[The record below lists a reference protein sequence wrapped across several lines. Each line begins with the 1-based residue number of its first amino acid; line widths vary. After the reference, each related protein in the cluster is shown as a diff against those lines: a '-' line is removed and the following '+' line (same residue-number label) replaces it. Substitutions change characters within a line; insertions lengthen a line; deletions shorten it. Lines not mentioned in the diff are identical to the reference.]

1 MGLLTPLA
9 LVALGALAVPV
20 WIHLSQRDR
29 KEEIRF
35 PSLMFLE
42 RIPYKAVRRQTI
54 RNWPLFL
61 LRSMVLA
68 LLVAAFARPFLGS
81 DTAAVALTDGPID
94 RVVLLDR
101 SASMSVEGRW
111 SSATRMAREAL
122 RSPPTGSRVALA
134 VFDSRVS
141 VPAPLAGDPAGAL
154 AVLDTLSTSDGAT
167 RFAPALRAAAAVLDE
182 ADRPREVVLIT
193 DLQASGWPEGSRY
206 VLPEGIVL
214 SLRTP
219 NDIEETPANPH
230 LSGLRVTSRQDGDTA
245 RVRVSALMAGLAAAE
260 EEAPSA
266 VAVSLRLGGEEV
278 ARAEVTLDGRDAV
291 PVTLE
296 GPLTPGGEAT
306 GGVPGS
312 LVMESAGP
320 AWDDTLRFVA
330 EPAASVTGVVLDD
343 SDGVVSSLFLSR
355 ALEVG
360 TNPGFPYQVLP
371 SSRLSSEIL
380 ATADAVVLND
390 VPAPRGG
397 ARSALEG
404 FLDRGGGAFVVL
416 GPDADGDWPSW
427 LVPEALGPPQDLGDV
442 QGVTLAELALDHP
455 ILEPFREAGAGEFS
469 RARFFRSRALPAGDS
484 TLIPV
489 ASFISGDP
497 ALAEVQG
504 AQGRVVLWSSTL
516 DDFWTDLPRQ
526 AVFLPFVHQVIQYV
540 AGYRPPVP
548 AYAVG
553 TPVGPVLAERG
564 LTGSE
569 PAPPGS
575 GADATA
581 LGPQGLPVTVMDRAG
596 FYVVEV
602 EGAQGVMA
610 ANLDPTES
618 GLVSLDAD
626 EFVREVAGPG
636 DASRAQTGGEALT
649 AEDREARQAIWR
661 SLLVLMVVLLIVET
675 ALANRPRARMT

>member
-61 LRSMVLA
+61 LRSLVLA

-81 DTAAVALTDGPID
+81 DTAAVSLTEGPVD

-101 SASMSVEGRW
+101 SASMSVAGRW
-111 SSATRMAREAL
+111 SAATRMAREAL
-122 RSPPTGSRVALA
+122 RSAPAGSRVALA

-141 VPAPLAGDPAGAL
+141 VSAPLAGDPSGAL
-154 AVLDTLSTSDGAT
+154 AVLDTLRTSDGAT
-167 RFAPALRAAAAVLDE
+167 RLAPALRAAAAVLDQV
-182 ADRPREVVLIT
+182 DRPREVVLIT
-193 DLQASGWPEGSRY
+193 DLQRSGWPEGSRY

-219 NDIEETPANPH
+219 NDIDETPANPH

-245 RVRVSALMAGLAAAE
+245 RVRVSALMAGLAGTD
-260 EEAPSA
+260 EEAPGTVS
-266 VAVSLRLGGEEV
+266 VALRLGAEEV
-278 ARAEVTLDGRDAV
+278 ARAEVTLDGRDAI

-296 GPLTPGGEAT
+296 GPLIRGDGGT
-306 GGVPGS
+306 GGMPGS

-330 EPAASVTGVVLDD
+330 EPAASVPVVVVDD
-343 SDGVVSSLFLSR
+343 SDGGETSLFLSR

-360 TNPGFPYQVLP
+360 TNPGFPHQVLP
-371 SSRLSSEIL
+371 SSRLTSEVL
-380 ATADAVVLND
+380 ASAAAVVLND
-390 VPAPRGG
+390 IPAPGGGGRG
-397 ARSALEG
+397 ALED
-404 FLDRGGGAFVVL
+404 FLSRGGGIFVVL
-416 GPDADGDWPSW
+416 GPDANGAWPNW
-427 LVPEALGPPQDLGDV
+427 LVPGTLSPPRDLGDV
-442 QGVTLAELALDHP
+442 QGVPLAALALDHP

-469 RARFFRSRALPAGDS
+469 RARFFRSRGLPVGDS

-516 DDFWTDLPRQ
+516 DDFWTDLPRH

-564 LTGSE
+564 LAGSASDPTG
-569 PAPPGS
+569 A
-575 GADATA
+575 ADPTA
-581 LGPQGLPVTVMDRAG
+581 LGPQGQPATIMDRAG

-602 EGAQGVMA
+602 EGARRVLA

-618 GLVSLDAD
+618 DLASLDAD

-636 DASRAQTGGEALT
+636 DANRALTGGEALT

-661 SLLVLMVVLLIVET
+661 SLLVLMMVLLIVET

>member
-61 LRSMVLA
+61 LRSLVLA

-81 DTAAVALTDGPID
+81 DTAAVSLTEGPVD

-101 SASMSVEGRW
+101 SASMSVAGRW
-111 SSATRMAREAL
+111 SAATRMAREAL
-122 RSPPTGSRVALA
+122 RSAPAGSRVALA

-141 VPAPLAGDPAGAL
+141 VPAPLAGDPSGAL
-154 AVLDTLSTSDGAT
+154 AVLDTLRTSDGAT
-167 RFAPALRAAAAVLDE
+167 RLAPALRAAAAVLDQV
-182 ADRPREVVLIT
+182 DRPREVVLIT
-193 DLQASGWPEGSRY
+193 DLQRSGWPEGSRY

-219 NDIEETPANPH
+219 NDIDETPANPH

-245 RVRVSALMAGLAAAE
+245 RVRVSALMAGLAGTD
-260 EEAPSA
+260 EEAPGTVS
-266 VAVSLRLGGEEV
+266 VALRLGAEEV
-278 ARAEVTLDGRDAV
+278 ARAEVTLDGRDAI

-296 GPLTPGGEAT
+296 GPLIRGDGGT
-306 GGVPGS
+306 GGMPGS

-330 EPAASVTGVVLDD
+330 EPAASVPVVVVDD
-343 SDGVVSSLFLSR
+343 SDGGETSLFLSR

-360 TNPGFPYQVLP
+360 TNPGFPHQVLP
-371 SSRLSSEIL
+371 SSRLTPEVL
-380 ATADAVVLND
+380 ASAAAVVLND
-390 VPAPRGG
+390 IPAPGGGGRG
-397 ARSALEG
+397 ALED
-404 FLDRGGGAFVVL
+404 FLSRGGGIFVVL
-416 GPDADGDWPSW
+416 GPDANGAWPNW
-427 LVPEALGPPQDLGDV
+427 LVPGTLSPPRDLGDV
-442 QGVTLAELALDHP
+442 QGVPLAALALDHP

-469 RARFFRSRALPAGDS
+469 RARFFRSRGLPVGDS

-516 DDFWTDLPRQ
+516 DDFWTDLPRH
-526 AVFLPFVHQVIQYV
+526 AVFLPFVHQVI
-540 AGYRPPVP
+540 
-548 AYAVG
+548 
-553 TPVGPVLAERG
+553 LAERG
-564 LTGSE
+564 LAGSASDPTG
-569 PAPPGS
+569 A
-575 GADATA
+575 ADPTA
-581 LGPQGLPVTVMDRAG
+581 LGPQGQPATIMDRAG

-602 EGAQGVMA
+602 EGARRVLA

-618 GLVSLDAD
+618 DLASLDAD

-636 DASRAQTGGEALT
+636 DANRALTGGEALT

-661 SLLVLMVVLLIVET
+661 SLLVLMMVLLIVET